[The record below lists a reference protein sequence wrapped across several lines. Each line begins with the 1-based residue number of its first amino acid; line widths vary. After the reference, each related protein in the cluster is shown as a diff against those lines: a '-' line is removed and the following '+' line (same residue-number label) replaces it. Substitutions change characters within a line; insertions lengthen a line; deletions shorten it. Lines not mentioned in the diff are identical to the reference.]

1 LFDILRFNIVLA
13 ETMIKA
19 GMTVAH
25 KRGIVFL
32 FILKITAMFW
42 SDNVTGE
49 IIL

>member
-1 LFDILRFNIVLA
+1 VA
-13 ETMIKA
+13 QTMIKA

-25 KRGIVFL
+25 KRGVVFL

>member
-1 LFDILRFNIVLA
+1 MLCCRALEVQGVHLRTRTPV
-13 ETMIKA
+13 
-19 GMTVAH
+19 
-25 KRGIVFL
+25 VFL